1 MKRYILLLIFL
12 FSCSF
17 FLFGDDSIKSQTV
30 TLDYTTCAPI
40 PDGLIVFYDID
51 GLVINCKKIAASPN
65 YCRIQTTIEG
75 IDFSDV
81 FKKRKIR
88 YIKNKHYSSDDINY
102 LIFCD
107 KKKYTPHGKYY
118 DEDNV
123 EKRYMYIKFKSKLPI
138 IIDNNI
144 YYSYKKKKEAIRR
157 YNYNDL
163 TVYLLEPDIAKQSY
177 GSRAKYGALIVNTF
191 HRE

>member
-51 GLVINCKKIAASPN
+51 GLVINCKKIAATPN

-107 KKKYTPHGKYY
+107 KKNILHTENITMKIMWK
-118 DEDNV
+118 NV
-123 EKRYMYIKFKSKLPI
+123 ICISNL
-138 IIDNNI
+138 NQ
-144 YYSYKKKKEAIRR
+144 
-157 YNYNDL
+157 NY
-163 TVYLLEPDIAKQSY
+163 
-177 GSRAKYGALIVNTF
+177 R
-191 HRE
+191 